1 MPEAEKYVREK
12 FLGLARV
19 GLILKFYVFRSEA
32 GFTEVSAR
40 LIRSSVTSAAGDA
53 GFQNAKVDGFEPLID
68 VTNIKRGP

>member
-1 MPEAEKYVREK
+1 M
-12 FLGLARV
+12 
-19 GLILKFYVFRSEA
+19 KFYVFRSEA